1 MSEINLVDLFNYAS
15 SALSK
20 NKSALDA
27 QDTYN
32 HDHGTNMAQTFAIIA
47 SAAKE
52 KKTLQPWQQMAY
64 ASQQLQQQS
73 KSGSA
78 ALYAKAL
85 STASTQFK
93 GKTVTEDSVVPL
105 IQTLLGGGQKPKPLS
120 LPQTAQSSGG
130 NLLTTLLN
138 LLKGVGGTNLLTTL
152 LGGLGGGGGQQKS
165 SGGGGINLGGLLGG
179 LLGGGQ
185 KQQSSGGGFDLGS
198 LLGGLMGGG
207 QQNSS
212 LGILS
217 NFVSGSPLAET
228 GTRAASG
235 MFVAQTLIEGAG
247 KLFGKKTAK
256 PAAKK
261 TTAKKTTAAK
271 KKTTTKKTT
280 KKAPAKKTTKKKTKR

>member
-15 SALSK
+15 SALNK
-20 NKSALDA
+20 NKTALDA

-32 HDHGTNMAQTFAIIA
+32 HDHGTNMAQTFAII
-47 SAAKE
+47 SNAAKE
-52 KKTLQPWQQMAY
+52 KKNLQPWQQMAY

-85 STASTQFK
+85 ATASTQFK
-93 GKTVTEDSVVPL
+93 GKAVTEDSVVPL

-120 LPQTAQSSGG
+120 LPQSAQSSGG

-152 LGGLGGGGGQQKS
+152 LGGLGGGGGQQK

-261 TTAKKTTAAK
+261 STAKKTTAKKTTAAK
-271 KKTTTKKTT
+271 KKTTKKT
-280 KKAPAKKTTKKKTKR
+280 PAKKTTKKKSKR